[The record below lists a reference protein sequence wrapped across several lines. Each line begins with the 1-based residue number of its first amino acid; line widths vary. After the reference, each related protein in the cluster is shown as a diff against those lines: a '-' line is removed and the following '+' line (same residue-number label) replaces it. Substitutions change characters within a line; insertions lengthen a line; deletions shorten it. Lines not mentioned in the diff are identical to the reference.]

1 MMCLCTKTS
10 EYTVETRSGGEEMV
24 NVQVYG
30 TKVICASCVGMPSST
45 ETFEWLQAAI
55 GRKYEGKENK
65 FNFEYIDFQE
75 EQEDEDKK
83 AFAERVVEE
92 DLFYPV
98 VLVNGEIVGEGN
110 PRLKDVYEEIEKY
123 L

>member
-1 MMCLCTKTS
+1 MMCLFTKTS
-10 EYTVETRSGGEEMV
+10 EYTVGTRGGGEEMV

-55 GRKYEGKENK
+55 GRKYEGQENK

-75 EQEDEDKK
+75 KQEDEDKK

>member
-55 GRKYEGKENK
+55 GRKYEGQENK

-83 AFAERVVEE
+83 VFAERVVEE

>member
-10 EYTVETRSGGEEMV
+10 EYTVETRSGGEEMIS
-24 NVQVYG
+24 VQVYG

-55 GRKYEGKENK
+55 GRKYEGQENK

>member
-1 MMCLCTKTS
+1 MCLCTKTS
-10 EYTVETRSGGEEMV
+10 EYAVETRGGGEEMV

-55 GRKYEGKENK
+55 GRKYEGQENK

>member
-1 MMCLCTKTS
+1 MIKVS
-10 EYTVETRSGGEEMV
+10 
-24 NVQVYG
+24 VYG

-45 ETFEWLQAAI
+45 ETYEWLQAAI
-55 GRKYEGKENK
+55 GRKYEGQEEI
-65 FNFEYIDFQE
+65 FHFEYVDIYE
-75 EQEDEDKK
+75 EQEEEEKR
-83 AFAERVVEE
+83 AFAQRVIEE

-98 VLVNGEIVGEGN
+98 VLVNNEIVGEGN

>member
-1 MMCLCTKTS
+1 MCLCNKTS
-10 EYTVETRSGGEEMV
+10 EYTVGTRSGGEEMV

-55 GRKYEGKENK
+55 GRKYEGQEKK

>member
-1 MMCLCTKTS
+1 
-10 EYTVETRSGGEEMV
+10 MV

-30 TKVICASCVGMPSST
+30 AKVICASCVGMPSST

-55 GRKYEGKENK
+55 GRKYEGQDDK
-65 FNFEYIDFQE
+65 FKFEYVDIQE
-75 EQEDEDKK
+75 EQDDAEKQ
-83 AFAERVVEE
+83 AFVERVIEE

>member
-1 MMCLCTKTS
+1 MIHID
-10 EYTVETRSGGEEMV
+10 
-24 NVQVYG
+24 VYG
-30 TKVICASCVGMPSST
+30 AKVVCASCVGMPSST

-55 GRKYEGKENK
+55 GRKYEGQEEK
-65 FNFEYIDFQE
+65 FCFDYIDIHE
-75 EQEDEDKK
+75 EQQDEEKQ
-83 AFAERVVEE
+83 AFVERVIEE

>member
-1 MMCLCTKTS
+1 MIKVS
-10 EYTVETRSGGEEMV
+10 
-24 NVQVYG
+24 VYG
-30 TKVICASCVGMPSST
+30 AKVVCASCVGMPSST
-45 ETFEWLQAAI
+45 ETYEWLQAAI
-55 GRKYEGKENK
+55 GRKYEGKEEK
-65 FNFEYIDFQE
+65 FHFEYVDIHEQQE
-75 EQEDEDKK
+75 EEEKRT
-83 AFAERVVEE
+83 FAERVIEE

>member
-1 MMCLCTKTS
+1 MCLCNKTS
-10 EYTVETRSGGEEMV
+10 EYTVSTRSGGEEMV

-55 GRKYEGKENK
+55 GRKYEGQENK
-65 FNFEYIDFQE
+65 FNFEYIDFQQ

>member
-10 EYTVETRSGGEEMV
+10 EYTVETRSGGEEVV

-55 GRKYEGKENK
+55 GRKYEGQENK

>member
-10 EYTVETRSGGEEMV
+10 EYAVETRGGGEEMV

-55 GRKYEGKENK
+55 GRKYEGQENK

>member
-1 MMCLCTKTS
+1 MMCLCNKTS
-10 EYTVETRSGGEEMV
+10 EYTVRTRSGGEEMV

-55 GRKYEGKENK
+55 GRKYEGQENK

-75 EQEDEDKK
+75 EQEDENKK